1 VILWHL
7 GATTLAVRYAFGDP
21 AMDLRWVML
30 GSLLPD
36 LIDKPVGS
44 VLCHSHFGAHRLYGH
59 TLLLPALVLGA
70 ALVLTRRRSRARKA
84 MIVLVVGW
92 LLHLVLDGVWTE
104 PGSVLWPLFGWS
116 FPETDPSA
124 LLPLLRSMV
133 RSPTVWLGEGVG
145 AAYLLYLA
153 RAHLGTGEARSAFLR
168 RGVIALRSR

>member
-7 GATTLAVRYAFGDP
+7 GATTLVVRYAFGDP

-59 TLLLPALVLGA
+59 TLLLPAMVLGA

-104 PGSVLWPLFGWS
+104 PGGVLWPLFGWS

-133 RSPTVWLGEGVG
+133 GSPTVWLGEGLG
-145 AAYLLYLA
+145 GAYLLYLA